1 MMDAPEEHQDVNVS
15 DKQPPRWSSDLEA
28 GTLLGE
34 VLLRCAREEG
44 SVRALARALG
54 LSPQTVY
61 ELVKGER
68 EPAKHAARAIS
79 DFLGGRQRHLD
90 EFTADRVIEWA
101 GLSVDGSPRSG
112 LA

>member
-1 MMDAPEEHQDVNVS
+1 MMDAPEEHQVVSVS
-15 DKQPPRWSSDLEA
+15 DEQTPRWSSDLEA

-68 EPAKHAARAIS
+68 APAKHAARAIG

-90 EFTADRVIEWA
+90 DFNADRVIEWSKLA
-101 GLSVDGSPRSG
+101 VDGSP
-112 LA
+112 LPDDA